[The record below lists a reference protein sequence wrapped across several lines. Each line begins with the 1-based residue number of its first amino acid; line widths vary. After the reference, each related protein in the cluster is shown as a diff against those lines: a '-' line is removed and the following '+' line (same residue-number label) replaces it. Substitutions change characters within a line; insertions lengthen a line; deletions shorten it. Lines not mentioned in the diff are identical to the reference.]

1 MTMCMSIGMSDL
13 FKDIIPSIQQT
24 KRVVI
29 TAENERDYVP
39 FIVNRS
45 ISFHL
50 DMVMPANKM
59 NMMPSTDNLLQYHYL
74 LNTVRAYKRPFQ
86 KWQKRETVENLEA
99 VKEYYNYSTEK
110 AKEALSILSDTQI
123 QEIKKNL
130 NKGGLNVRH
139 KRTSG
144 GDTTKSR

>member
-1 MTMCMSIGMSDL
+1 MTDL

-24 KRVVI
+24 KKVVI
-29 TAENERDYVP
+29 TSENERDYVP
-39 FIVNRS
+39 FVVNRS

-50 DMVMPANKM
+50 DMVMAANEM
-59 NMMPSTDNLLQYHYL
+59 NMNPSTDNLLQYHYL

-86 KWQKRETVENLEA
+86 KWQKRDTIENLDA
-99 VKEYYNYSTEK
+99 VKEYYNYSNEK
-110 AKEALSILSDTQI
+110 AKDALSLLSTAQI
-123 QEIKKNL
+123 EDIKKSL

-144 GDTTKSR
+144 GNIT

>member
-1 MTMCMSIGMSDL
+1 MKIGTADL

-24 KRVVI
+24 KKVVV

-39 FIVNRS
+39 FVVNRA
-45 ISFHL
+45 ISFHF
-50 DMVMPANKM
+50 DMVLAANQM
-59 NMMPSTDNLLQYHYL
+59 NLYPSTDALLQYHYL

-86 KWQKRETVENLEA
+86 KWQKREIIDNLDA
-99 VKEYYNYSTEK
+99 VKEYYNYSNEK
-110 AKEALSILSDTQI
+110 AKEALSILSDAQI
-123 QEIKKNL
+123 VEIKKTL

-144 GDTTKSR
+144 GEATRSG

>member
-1 MTMCMSIGMSDL
+1 MSDL

-24 KRVVI
+24 KKVVV

-50 DMVMPANKM
+50 DMVMDANQM
-59 NMMPSTDNLLQYHYL
+59 NLMPNTDPLLQYHYL

-86 KWQKRETVENLEA
+86 KWQKRETIENLDA
-99 VKEYYNYSTEK
+99 VKEYFGYSNEK
-110 AKEALSILSDTQI
+110 AKDALSILSNAQI
-123 QEIKKNL
+123 EQIKKNL

-144 GDTTKSR
+144 GNATKS

>member
-1 MTMCMSIGMSDL
+1 MIDL

-24 KRVVI
+24 KKAVV

-39 FIVNRS
+39 FVVNRS
-45 ISFHL
+45 LSFHH
-50 DMVMPANKM
+50 DIIMFANQM
-59 NMMPSTDNLLQYHYL
+59 NMMPDADPLLQYHYL

-86 KWQKRETVENLEA
+86 KWQKREIVENLDA
-99 VKEYYNYSTEK
+99 VKEYYGYSNEK
-110 AKEALSILSDTQI
+110 AKEALSILSDAQI
-123 QEIKKNL
+123 EEIKKTL

-144 GDTTKSR
+144 GNTTRSG

>member
-1 MTMCMSIGMSDL
+1 MMTDL

-24 KRVVI
+24 KKVVI

-39 FIVNRS
+39 FVVNRS

-50 DMVMPANKM
+50 DMIMAANQM
-59 NMMPSTDNLLQYHYL
+59 NMSPSTDGLLQYHYL
-74 LNTVRAYKRPFQ
+74 LNTVRAYRRPFQ
-86 KWQKRETVENLEA
+86 KWQKRESLENLDV
-99 VKEYYNYSTEK
+99 VKEYYNYSNEK
-110 AKEALSILSDTQI
+110 AKEALSILSDAQI
-123 QEIKKNL
+123 EQIKKNL

-144 GDTTKSR
+144 GDIT

>member
-1 MTMCMSIGMSDL
+1 MADL
-13 FKDIIPSIQQT
+13 FKDILPSIQQT
-24 KRVVI
+24 KKAVI

-50 DMVMPANKM
+50 DMVMAANQM
-59 NMMPSTDNLLQYHYL
+59 NMLPSTDNLLQFHYL

-86 KWQKRETVENLEA
+86 KWQKRETIENLEA
-99 VKEYYNYSTEK
+99 VKEYYSYSNEK
-110 AKEALSILSDTQI
+110 AKEALSILSDAQI

>member
-1 MTMCMSIGMSDL
+1 MTDL

-24 KRVVI
+24 KKVVV

-39 FIVNRS
+39 FVVNRS

-50 DMVMPANKM
+50 DMVMDANQM
-59 NMMPSTDNLLQYHYL
+59 NMLPSTDPLLQYHYL
-74 LNTVRAYKRPFQ
+74 LNKVRGYKRPFQ
-86 KWQKRETVENLEA
+86 KWQKRETLENLDI
-99 VKEYYNYSTEK
+99 VKEYYNYSNEK
-110 AKEALSILSDTQI
+110 AKEALSILSDAQI
-123 QEIKKNL
+123 EEIKKTL

-144 GDTTKSR
+144 GNATRS

>member
-1 MTMCMSIGMSDL
+1 MTDL
-13 FKDIIPSIQQT
+13 FKDIIPSIHI
-24 KRVVI
+24 KKKEVI

-45 ISFHL
+45 LSFHH
-50 DMVMPANKM
+50 DIIMFANQM
-59 NMMPSTDNLLQYHYL
+59 NMMPDADPLLQYHYL

-86 KWQKRETVENLEA
+86 KWQKREIVENLDA
-99 VKEYYNYSTEK
+99 VKEYYGYSNEK
-110 AKEALSILSDTQI
+110 AKEALSILSDAQI
-123 QEIKKNL
+123 EEIKKTL

-144 GDTTKSR
+144 GNTTRSG